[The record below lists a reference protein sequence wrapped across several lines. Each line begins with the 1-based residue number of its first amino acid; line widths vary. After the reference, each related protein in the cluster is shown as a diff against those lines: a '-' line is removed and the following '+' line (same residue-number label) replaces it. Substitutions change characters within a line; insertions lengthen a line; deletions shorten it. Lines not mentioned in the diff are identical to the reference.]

1 MSIQR
6 VAVLVVCTGNICRSP
21 TGEGVMRH
29 LARNRGLGDRVRV
42 ASAGTHD
49 YHVGESPDPRTLEH
63 AAKRGYDLSE
73 QRAAQVRKEDFDAF
87 DYILDMDRTH
97 LRILRSMQPEGSK
110 AKLGLFLEASGKW
123 KGEDVPDPYYG
134 GVAGFEQVL
143 DMAEEAGE
151 RWLDRI
157 EAELDPA
164 AFKLQHSRCPPARS
178 ATPCAYGRFRKTSA
192 SSRIARG
199 RVCLRGRRKQT
210 HGVHH
215 HRQFRRRARG
225 LSPQPSG
232 RQIPVRRAGGA
243 RPPGLA
249 RLGVQAGDPLRRA
262 RRLGAFRGNGVLLVE
277 VRRERVA
284 ARRRDGARAMHR
296 FVSRALFA
304 AEGGVPLRLRH
315 AQARAGEERHAR
327 DRARAAALGP
337 HACRLRAP
345 GAHSERALRRDG
357 AGVRMGFERL
367 ETFFASLDEGRRRE
381 KEISHALAALVHDHA
396 ARARFLALTRDTED
410 PAIRV
415 RMIAL
420 ARSVG
425 WLSPAEQRAE
435 TARMIRDLLATDAVG
450 YGEVDLICT
459 LNHDRE
465 LDRELHRVKVA
476 KLFANRPAYAAARA
490 CLGSAEARAR
500 VLRALASPNDQDVQV
515 AQAYL
520 RHHPITDSGE
530 LRAAASG
537 IARMPDSAAQVR
549 ALETLARH
557 HISDRETLE
566 PFTRP
571 YAQPTS
577 VNVQRAIAEVFLRS
591 DQQAIEVPRL
601 VSVLRE
607 HRLESRGGGGLM
619 EVLIGRLQGS
629 SLTNPPP

>member
-1 MSIQR
+1 MAPIARIPLLAALLAAACAYAADESKRTVCTITVNSADEREAFRRNLPEDKYQFVELVER
-6 VAVLVVCTGNICRSP
+6 GRPDWLASACRQEIRCDVLVVSG
-21 TGEGVMRH
+21 H
-29 LARNRGLGDRVRV
+29 F
-42 ASAGTHD
+42 AGTEFYSSKFD
-49 YHVGESPDPRTLEH
+49 VNES
-63 AAKRGYDLSE
+63 
-73 QRAAQVRKEDFDAF
+73 
-87 DYILDMDRTH
+87 
-97 LRILRSMQPEGSK
+97 LRVDEMERVQCTASCP
-110 AKLGLFLEASGKW
+110 GLFSQLKEVYLFGCDTLKP
-123 KGEDVPDPYYG
+123 EPV
-134 GVAGFEQVL
+134 
-143 DMAEEAGE
+143 
-151 RWLDRI
+151 
-157 EAELDPA
+157 
-164 AFKLQHSRCPPARS
+164 RS
-178 ATPCAYGRFRKTSA
+178 ATPEIVRALLRSGRTRADSERLARTLSERYGE
-192 SSRIARG
+192 SSRDLMRRIFADVPVIYGFSSLAPLGRTAGPLLDEYFESSSAEEIGTGRPSARMLSLFGPSSMTIASGLRDSDPNADYRRESCRFFDD
-199 RVCLRGRRKQT
+199 RVTLAQKLELIHGTLRG
-210 HGVHH
+210 
-215 HRQFRRRARG
+215 
-225 LSPQPSG
+225 
-232 RQIPVRRAGGA
+232 
-243 RPPGLA
+243 
-249 RLGVQAGDPLRRA
+249 
-262 RRLGAFRGNGVLLVE
+262 
-277 VRRERVA
+277 
-284 ARRRDGARAMHR
+284 
-296 FVSRALFA
+296 
-304 AEGGVPLRLRH
+304 
-315 AQARAGEERHAR
+315 
-327 DRARAAALGP
+327 
-337 HACRLRAP
+337 
-345 GAHSERALRRDG
+345 DG

-450 YGEVDLICT
+450 YGEVDLICA

-520 RHHPITDSGE
+520 RHRPITDSGE

-537 IARMPDSAAQVR
+537 IARMPESAAQVR

-566 PFTRP
+566 ALTRL
-571 YAQPTS
+571 YAQATS

-607 HRLESRGGGGLM
+607 RRLESRGGADLID
-619 EVLIGRLQGS
+619 VLIGRLEGS
-629 SLTNPPP
+629 